1 MKVSASRFPVVLFS
15 RCLVCTVTVT
25 LLVVQT
31 VPAQVVNIPDSNL
44 RQLVTET
51 LQLPDGT
58 PITQQEM
65 LRLEFLDAAGDR
77 GITDL
82 TGLQYATNLWGL
94 DLYHNPIVNISS
106 LAYLTKLEGFN
117 LWGCQVVDLSPL
129 RNLTNLRSVILGN
142 NQISDITP
150 LANLVHLT
158 NLGLDN
164 NQIRD
169 ISPLAN
175 LILLEE
181 LRLNAN
187 EITDVTPLAGLTN
200 LKKLYLA
207 DNPIHNFSPLAE
219 LEGIELDLEIDLN
232 RLDELNVVVEVPDP
246 NLRQAIRESLSLPK
260 AIPLTQ
266 QQMLRLTSLDAG
278 GDRGIA
284 DLTGLQYA
292 TNLLGLDLYHNPI
305 VDIRPLAH
313 LTKLEGFNL
322 WGCRIVD
329 LSPLHDLK
337 NLKTIILGN
346 NQISDITP
354 LANLVQL
361 TNLGLDNNQIR
372 DISPL
377 VNLVNLERLD
387 IRDNLVADVSP
398 LNRLSLIEFEYDEVC
413 DTKLFLPSVRERI
426 ESRSFP
432 SVFQAWDNI
441 VGLDRLTWDQRV
453 ALHDLHWSPFFGL
466 HWRRTPTEPTHG
478 VATSLAGDLANAR
491 EVRQRRLD
499 QNPNM
504 VFLVEVRIHGHF
516 TEEEYPPG
524 SDFWLRDA
532 QNQILRD
539 RDGQYLINFLKPEVQ
554 ELLAK
559 RMIAVERCGV
569 FDGVMIDGF
578 FLNGTGFVDR
588 YLYPVTNEEIM
599 SATEQILRTV
609 RSQVRDDF
617 LILINAN
624 RSKATRY
631 ATYVNGTFMETGKDY
646 PGGYTHKGLA
656 EIDNT
661 LLWSEQNFRSPQINC
676 LEGYGIG
683 MEAPDS
689 PNNRRWMRVFT
700 TMSLTHSD
708 GYVLYTTGFRDL
720 GPPYPHHDH
729 LWHDFWDA
737 NLGLPVGKKAQPY
750 QDIEG
755 TFIREFTNGW
765 AVYNRSGQ
773 PQTISLPQSATP
785 VSDRG
790 SNAASQTHLLPDL
803 DGEIYLTTK
812 SFADVNGDGA
822 VNVLD
827 LVQVA
832 NGLGKSAP
840 DPNGDGMV
848 NILDL
853 VFVVQ
858 QFSQ

>member
-578 FLNGTGFVDR
+578 FS
-588 YLYPVTNEEIM
+588 EW
-599 SATEQILRTV
+599 
-609 RSQVRDDF
+609 
-617 LILINAN
+617 N
-624 RSKATRY
+624 R
-631 ATYVNGTFMETGKDY
+631 
-646 PGGYTHKGLA
+646 
-656 EIDNT
+656 
-661 LLWSEQNFRSPQINC
+661 
-676 LEGYGIG
+676 
-683 MEAPDS
+683 
-689 PNNRRWMRVFT
+689 
-700 TMSLTHSD
+700 
-708 GYVLYTTGFRDL
+708 
-720 GPPYPHHDH
+720 
-729 LWHDFWDA
+729 
-737 NLGLPVGKKAQPY
+737 
-750 QDIEG
+750 
-755 TFIREFTNGW
+755 IRG
-765 AVYNRSGQ
+765 
-773 PQTISLPQSATP
+773 
-785 VSDRG
+785 
-790 SNAASQTHLLPDL
+790 
-803 DGEIYLTTK
+803 
-812 SFADVNGDGA
+812 
-822 VNVLD
+822 
-827 LVQVA
+827 
-832 NGLGKSAP
+832 
-840 DPNGDGMV
+840 
-848 NILDL
+848 
-853 VFVVQ
+853 
-858 QFSQ
+858 